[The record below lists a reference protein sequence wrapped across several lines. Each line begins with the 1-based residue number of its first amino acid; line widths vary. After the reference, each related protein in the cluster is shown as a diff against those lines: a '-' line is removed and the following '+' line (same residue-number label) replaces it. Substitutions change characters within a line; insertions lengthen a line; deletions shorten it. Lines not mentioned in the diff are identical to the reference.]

1 MNESL
6 QLQLLLDGKNIPI
19 TAFSSDGI
27 TLASETSATPRGIGI
42 ALEPGNAISEFRVRR
57 IRQIQDWQP
66 GEFRLHL
73 TSEGGALVCR
83 GVDQASL
90 PFGIFRLRLMIAD
103 MIEVDQ
109 PIDISIPENRSLQ
122 VDLKYRSDPREVELD
137 RPIADFDSE
146 IRRVVEDPE
155 SLLDGLAA
163 SAWLASPAPRARR
176 KACFLNLLAKLRA
189 AAGPVRGSRLI
200 SGISS
205 VFFADVDRI
214 YARVSGNVLSDL
226 RTLAKD
232 PSKPFF
238 FEGTPKVSIHQQVLR
253 LAGVDP
259 AAYELSSFRQE
270 GKPAMQLVI
279 ASPRNN
285 AALPHFADLDID
297 LGNPL
302 QDVQG
307 IVIHFGELLAPG
319 KTDHLKLAG
328 KLAKGATADFVYYKV
343 VEASDAAKA

>member
-6 QLQLLLDGKNIPI
+6 QLQLHLDGENVPI
-19 TAFSSDGI
+19 TAFSADGI
-27 TLASETSATPRGIGI
+27 TLASETSATPRGIAI
-42 ALEPGNAISEFRVRR
+42 ALQPGNAISEFRVRR
-57 IRQIQDWQP
+57 VRQIQDWQP
-66 GEFRLHL
+66 GEFRMNLGV
-73 TSEGGALVCR
+73 EGGALVCR
-83 GVDQASL
+83 GVDQTAL

-103 MIEVDQ
+103 MIEIDQ
-109 PIDISIPENRSLQ
+109 PLDVNIPENGALQ
-122 VDLKYRSDPREVELD
+122 VNLKYRSDPRTVELD
-137 RPIADFDSE
+137 RPVADFDSE

-163 SAWLASPAPRARR
+163 SAWLDSKAPRARR
-176 KACFLNLLAKLRA
+176 KACFLNVLAKLRA

-200 SGISS
+200 GGVSS

-232 PSKPFF
+232 PAKPFY
-238 FEGTPKVSIHQQVLR
+238 FEGTPKAAIHQELLR
-253 LAGVDP
+253 LAGVD
-259 AAYELSSFRQE
+259 AAEFELSSFRQE

-279 ASPRNN
+279 ASPRNS
-285 AALPHFADLDID
+285 ADQRYFADLDID

-307 IVIHFGELLAPG
+307 IVIHCGELLAPG
-319 KTDHLKLAG
+319 KTDHLKLAS
-328 KLAKGATADFVYYKV
+328 KLSKGATADFVYYKV
-343 VEASDAAKA
+343 VEASEAANV